1 MLIYKPILCQ
11 TKTSSKFD
19 ARMEKTMSFRRPHL
33 FAATWGLSIAF
44 FTFQLFALQ
53 YTPANP
59 WARWQFLV
67 GSWEG
72 TGSGEPGEGA
82 GTFSF
87 AYELDGKILVRRSR
101 VDYPP
106 KPGEKT
112 GLTHQDLVI
121 VYPSSEGSSFRA
133 IYFDTEGHVINYLV
147 TFPEKQPA
155 VVFESDPSQ
164 PGPRYRL
171 TYDADA
177 KGILAVTFSIAPP
190 GGPFKVYVAGTS
202 RRKQ

>member
-1 MLIYKPILCQ
+1 MLIYKRILCQ
-11 TKTSSKFD
+11 MKTSFQFG
-19 ARMEKTMSFRRPHL
+19 ARMKKTMSSRRPHL
-33 FAATWGLSIAF
+33 FAAILGLLAAI
-44 FTFQLFALQ
+44 TTVQIFAEQ
-53 YTPANP
+53 DTPGNP

-72 TGSGEPGEGA
+72 TGSGEPGQGA

-87 AYELDGKILVRRSR
+87 AFELDGKILVRRSR

-112 GLTHQDLVI
+112 GLSHQDLVM
-121 VYPSSEGSSFRA
+121 VYPYSDGSSFRA
-133 IYFDTEGHVINYLV
+133 IYFDTEGHVINYAV

-155 VVFESDPSQ
+155 VIFESDPSQ

-177 KGILAVTFSIAPP
+177 KGNLTVKFSIAPP